1 MTSESDLRPGDIFTT
16 PTYGAWYDRF
26 IGAGI
31 RYFTAT
37 KDEYGKWHESKV
49 NHTGIYVG
57 NGKIIE
63 AAPGGVRYNDWD
75 AYEGNKA
82 FWSSE
87 TGIGSRLGDGSLS
100 TAIELTDEQ
109 RAKIVEAAE
118 GLLGTPYGFLD
129 IVAIAFAQQRL
140 DSRLDVH
147 KALAEQ
153 PWWVRKIE
161 SRKTMIC
168 SELVDSSYRA
178 AGVHLFQ
185 DDRLPGLVSPADIYG
200 LYL

>member
-1 MTSESDLRPGDIFTT
+1 MTSESDVRPGDIFTT
-16 PTYGAWYDRF
+16 PTYGNWYDRF

-37 KDEYGKWHESKV
+37 KNEYGKWEDAKV

-75 AYEGNKA
+75 AYEGDKA
-82 FWSSE
+82 FWSSA
-87 TGIGSRLGDGSLS
+87 GIAPRLADGSLGAS
-100 TAIELTDEQ
+100 ILLTDEQ
-109 RAKIVEAAE
+109 RSKIVEAATS
-118 GLLGTPYGFLD
+118 LLKTPYGFLD

-140 DSRLDVH
+140 DSRIDVR

-153 PWWVRKIE
+153 PWWVQKIE
-161 SRKTMIC
+161 SRKTIIC
-168 SELVDSSYRA
+168 SELVDTSYRM
-178 AGVHLFQ
+178 AGIQLFE
-185 DDRLPGLVSPADIYG
+185 DGRLPGLVSPADIYG
-200 LYL
+200 LYV